1 MTIPAALAEYDRLLY
16 APVTQAE
23 LEASLTALIKDKQ
36 TGRASGYYKP
46 ADDPCYEDDPL
57 WP

>member
-1 MTIPAALAEYDRLLY
+1 MSLDQALAEYDRLLY

-23 LEASLTALIKDKQ
+23 IEVSLSALIKDKE
-36 TGRASGYYKP
+36 TGRASGYYRP
-46 ADDPCYEDDPL
+46 ADDPCEEDQL